1 MLTLLVCQDNPVL
14 AVQVEAEE
22 EADCMGMDQMERQEV
37 LEVVEVL
44 ERQMKITEMGIK
56 VVML

>member
-1 MLTLLVCQDNPVL
+1 MD
-14 AVQVEAEE
+14 
-22 EADCMGMDQMERQEV
+22 MGLMERQEV

>member
-1 MLTLLVCQDNPVL
+1 V
-14 AVQVEAEE
+14 VQVVQVVLE
-22 EADCMGMDQMERQEV
+22 DSMDMGLMERQEV